1 MAKALPF
8 PKHKH
13 PPVRATLAQALGS
26 AASQATAA
34 VGEDQG
40 TPGEV
45 DASGEQD
52 AGTPTTDGPEGGPKD

>member
-13 PPVRATLAQALGS
+13 PPVRATIAQALGS
-26 AASQATAA
+26 AASQTAAA

-45 DASGEQD
+45 DASGDQD
-52 AGTPTTDGPEGGPKD
+52 AGAPTPDGAAGGPKG